1 MVWSGGAHWSRA
13 CRVPMSHSV
22 DVFHEPDFPDVEP
35 VSMLCCGPNCW
46 TSDVLNLFDPEKWLS
61 IFHTCGL
68 LPSSSFFNWKT
79 TSWHFFFFGDS
90 RSVLYHYTD
99 FVTNTTDFIFG
110 AFFIFLLENSDSVLH
125 LKQGTSSGFS
135 FWFLNLKLLVTYW
148 FLLSVHLLPDRKCQL
163 GAIPFSSLVSWQTF
177 RMNGFTSTRATAL
190 TRMEWLSRFSL
201 IAPL

>member
-1 MVWSGGAHWSRA
+1 VAAFNIWALFSAPSGPTQVGNVEKINRLFFQPNWQDYVPGRRRGSLALLMVWSGGAHWSRA

-79 TSWHFFFFGDS
+79 TSWHFFFWWQQICIIS
-90 RSVLYHYTD
+90 LYRLC
-99 FVTNTTDFIFG
+99 N
-110 AFFIFLLENSDSVLH
+110 
-125 LKQGTSSGFS
+125 
-135 FWFLNLKLLVTYW
+135 
-148 FLLSVHLLPDRKCQL
+148 
-163 GAIPFSSLVSWQTF
+163 
-177 RMNGFTSTRATAL
+177 
-190 TRMEWLSRFSL
+190 
-201 IAPL
+201 